1 MLLST
6 PDGILAVI
14 VILRMPATPARGM
27 PKKCNFTEI

>member
-14 VILRMPATPARGM
+14 VILRMPATPARWYAKEM
-27 PKKCNFTEI
+27 